1 MSLYGP
7 GDIKP
12 GATAL
17 DVMAAFQG
25 VRETGPNRGPWVDMV
40 LRFVGLDPA
49 AGGPGG
55 YAWCCAGMVW
65 CLHRAGHTWAK
76 KTASVSAFWEAH
88 KDRVIAEPEIGDA
101 FIHLRAD
108 GKGHCGL
115 VRGKTDSR
123 ILTIE
128 CNTNAEG
135 SREGNAIAPQSRVR
149 GPYFKAFIRI
159 A

>member
-1 MSLYGP
+1 MNLYGP
-7 GDIKP
+7 GDIRP

-17 DVMAAFQG
+17 EVMAAFQG

-40 LRFVGLDPA
+40 VKFVGLDPA
-49 AGGPGG
+49 GG
-55 YAWCCAGMVW
+55 YAWCCAGLVW
-65 CLHRAGHTWAK
+65 CLHRAGQTWAK
-76 KTASVSAFWEAH
+76 KTASVHTFWEAH
-88 KDRVIAEPEIGDA
+88 ADRRVTEPEIGDV
-101 FIHLRAD
+101 FIHIRPD

-123 ILTIE
+123 ILSID

-149 GPYFKAFIRI
+149 GPYFTGFIKV